1 MVDIDGDI
9 KEVVDIE
16 RDNNDNMNDG
26 VEVSLRLNKMNEKN
40 EQKFVFHSMPYQYVK
55 TKHTIT

>member
-9 KEVVDIE
+9 NEAVDIE
-16 RDNNDNMNDG
+16 RVNDG
-26 VEVSLRLNKMNEKN
+26 NMDDAVEVSLRLNKMNKKN

-55 TKHTIT
+55 TKHTVI